1 MQEDNPYGLSKH
13 KDDRKVFQ
21 GLGQQQREVIRWHA
35 EMMAKSQF
43 DDGRRQA
50 IDIEVEEE
58 AKI

>member
-1 MQEDNPYGLSKH
+1 M
-13 KDDRKVFQ
+13 FQ

-35 EMMAKSQF
+35 DMMAKSQF